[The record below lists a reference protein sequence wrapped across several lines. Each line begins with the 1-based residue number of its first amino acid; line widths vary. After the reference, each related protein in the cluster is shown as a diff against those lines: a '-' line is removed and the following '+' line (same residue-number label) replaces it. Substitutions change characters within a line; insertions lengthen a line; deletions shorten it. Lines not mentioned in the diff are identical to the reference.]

1 MFCPNCGSKIGIEQI
16 YCRSCGLN
24 LDPILR
30 AVAEQNPSEEFAKLQ
45 KRKDLFKKLGI
56 FSLSC
61 STIIALGFFFSKV
74 IYYKIIF
81 FGADALFWS
90 GFIALVVFVLLSAFF
105 FNYPKF
111 FMKSENVIPNF
122 APDERKEISNP
133 TNKLLE
139 DNFIEPIPSVTERTT
154 DLLSVKRK
162 TTSGEL
168 R

>member
-1 MFCPNCGSKIGIEQI
+1 MFCPNCASKIGIEQV

-45 KRKDLFKKLGI
+45 KRKELFKKLGI

-61 STIIALGFFFSKV
+61 SGVIAIGFFFSKV
-74 IYYKIIF
+74 IYYKMIL
-81 FGADALFWS
+81 FGADVLFWS
-90 GFIALVVFVLLSAFF
+90 GFTALVVFALLSVFF
-105 FNYPKF
+105 FNYPKL
-111 FMKSENVIPNF
+111 FMKSGNEIPHF
-122 APDERKEISNP
+122 VPDEKQEISNP
-133 TNKLLE
+133 TNKLLQ
-139 DNFIEPIPSVTERTT
+139 DNFIESIPSVTERTT